1 MRLRLVEKRIDDARA
16 RLYKVLNDDGTP
28 CHGGSGK
35 WDLDGGWMPRI
46 ENIEPCKRGYH
57 LCDGG
62 LQLVEWVGP
71 SIWEAEWRGDRIDA
85 GDKLVVSE
93 ARLVRKLATWND
105 RTARLFACDCAE
117 RVLSIFEDK
126 YPGDS
131 RPRTAIE
138 VSRRFAVG
146 DASRASLDAA
156 GAAARDA
163 ARVAAWDAARGAADA
178 AWGAAYAARAAPR
191 GAAYAARA
199 APRDAAYAAR
209 VAAGVAARGAERKW
223 QAERLRQYL
232 FGEAP

>member
-1 MRLRLVEKRIDDARA
+1 MDRI
-16 RLYKVLNDDGTP
+16 YKVLNDDGTP

-46 ENIEPCKRGYH
+46 DGIEPCERGYH

-156 GAAARDA
+156 GAAAGDA
-163 ARVAAWDAARGAADA
+163 ARD
-178 AWGAAYAARAAPR
+178 AAYAARDAALDAAR
-191 GAAYAARA
+191 DAAYAARA

-209 VAAGVAARGAERKW
+209 VAAGVAARDAARGAADAAWGAERKW
-223 QAERLRQYL
+223 QAERLVRYL
-232 FGEAP
+232 SGEIL

>member
-1 MRLRLVEKRIDDARA
+1 
-16 RLYKVLNDDGTP
+16 
-28 CHGGSGK
+28 
-35 WDLDGGWMPRI
+35 MPKI

-57 LCDGG
+57 LCEGET
-62 LQLVEWVGP
+62 QLVSWLGP

-85 GDKLVVSE
+85 RDKIVVSE

-131 RPRTAIE
+131 RPRAAIE

-146 DASRASLDAA
+146 DASRAELN
-156 GAAARDA
+156 AARDA
-163 ARVAAWDAARGAADA
+163 AWDATRAAADASWGVARDAAWDAARA
-178 AWGAAYAARAAPR
+178 AAYAAWDAAWD
-191 GAAYAARA
+191 AAR
-199 APRDAAYAAR
+199 D
-209 VAAGVAARGAERKW
+209 AERKW